1 MSVTIKTSKLAV
13 KNPVTGNFDGL
24 NIVGDTTTADMIN
37 RLNIEANNIKESF
50 PSDYSHLVSTDVD
63 HPQNF
68 QSAQKAQAR
77 NNIDAV
83 GIDEVQKI
91 QDVLNTSINNQI
103 SFVETAQ
110 DLQSQYYKSITPLST
125 SKSYLIRLTV
135 AEAGSYALRLGTNT
149 SLEYMVD
156 TLGPV
161 TVQANVPYDFVG
173 YVPSQS
179 NFTKLRLSAAKTST
193 VDIYEIINI
202 DKLASDV
209 VHYNAADNKTD
220 AEKVQ
225 ARENIGAASDVEA
238 SDLVSNLNAETSRIG
253 LNIITGWQSGYINV
267 GTSTNISEAI
277 ANPTPSANWQYIVLA
292 CTAGDVFTV
301 NVQNGTQ
308 PRGYTF
314 TDSEYNVLK
323 VANPSGPYV
332 ITAPLTS
339 AWLVLSRNVQAHP
352 YTESYYG
359 QNQVAQNTNRIIG
372 LNSILGVE
380 VLSGWV
386 KDSYISIGNSTNIAN
401 EVAHPSLSNNWQY
414 IIVKCSAGDIFTINA
429 NSGQNPKAFTFVD
442 NAYNVLLK
450 GIETSYENERIS
462 APSNAAF
469 LILQKSST
477 NTKESYR
484 ESIGDTVYTK
494 LFNEFTECVSDALE
508 QKQPIEYANK
518 ITIMGGLMP
527 NGNGYDTSAILEN
540 YKRSNYIP
548 VLPGTKVYY
557 DGLSAGKALAV
568 LAVYD
573 SNKKTVSTVL
583 GTGTGETIT
592 GVITVG
598 QEGRYIRACSTN
610 ATLSTLTLSAELDV
624 APSSNTYNIW
634 PANSSYTFTK
644 NKCITN
650 LNIPIG
656 QYVFSAKITSSDTDD
671 TKNII
676 VFRSAG
682 TALFSTTIDRDIQ
695 VYVPL
700 ELTSACD
707 EVRLFASSTSALSE
721 GDTATFDN
729 IMLINGSDNKAYIP
743 PITAID
749 YVARNENYMPELL
762 DVLDKMLADTTYWA
776 AGSILD
782 TGVDRSQLNSI
793 RTNKYIKVD
802 PTKKLYF
809 QAYYTMPNSLV
820 DVNTTDNYNIRNA
833 YIAQYGKDMTFITR
847 VTLTQAETIEGKEIS
862 LNSSCAYIRISLYT
876 RYENTDMETIM
887 PGTIFID
894 QVDDNYWLPP
904 YYNTYLASKAYA
916 IETYA
921 RAAGSEGNV
930 FIFITDEHAPNYN
943 SMRSPAIIKKLSE
956 MVHIPILFN
965 GGDVSH
971 TGLDTW
977 EYCDALRSAY
987 KGQIYHLVGNQD
999 FLNTNT
1005 DENLYYDMD
1014 MYNTNQ
1020 IGNMERHYYYVD
1032 DPQRKTRYIVLA
1044 AYMESEIAEGT
1055 DSGTDVRDG
1064 YTNEQKTWLSD
1075 TALNLPTDWNA
1086 IVFTHALNKIDP
1098 TTNRTS
1104 YVSNAASSFEYILA
1118 MNPAVIGVFQG
1129 HAHKDRVIQ
1138 LITRDAGNMP
1148 VIITTCDKNKK
1159 DTTIEEGWSV
1169 NRASGTI
1176 YEQAFDVAI
1185 VNKKTKTINLVRV
1198 GGLAED
1204 GVNDSPG
1211 QQVEERTI
1219 TFRG

>member
-68 QSAQKAQAR
+68 QNAQKAQAR

-110 DLQSQYYKSITPLST
+110 ALQSQYYKSITALST

-135 AEAGSYALRLGTNT
+135 AEAGSYSLRLGTNT

-179 NFTKLRLSAAKTST
+179 NFTKIRLSDAKSYN

-202 DKLASDV
+202 DELASDV
-209 VHYNAADNKTD
+209 VHYNSADNKTD
-220 AEKVQ
+220 AEKIQ

-323 VANPSGPYV
+323 TANPSGPYV

-339 AWLVLSRNVQAHP
+339 AWLVLSRNVQTHP

-359 QNQVAQNTNRIIG
+359 QNQITRNTNRIIG

-386 KDSYISIGNSTNIAN
+386 KDSFISIGNSTNIAN

-414 IIVKCSAGDIFTINA
+414 TIVECSAGDVFTINA

-442 NAYNVLLK
+442 DAYNVLLK
-450 GIETSYENERIS
+450 GGDASYENEQII
-462 APSNAAF
+462 APSNTAF
-469 LILQKSST
+469 LILQRSNT

-484 ESIGDTVYTK
+484 K
-494 LFNEFTECVSDALE
+494 
-508 QKQPIEYANK
+508 
-518 ITIMGGLMP
+518 
-527 NGNGYDTSAILEN
+527 
-540 YKRSNYIP
+540 
-548 VLPGTKVYY
+548 
-557 DGLSAGKALAV
+557 SAGL
-568 LAVYD
+568 
-573 SNKKTVSTVL
+573 N
-583 GTGTGETIT
+583 
-592 GVITVG
+592 
-598 QEGRYIRACSTN
+598 
-610 ATLSTLTLSAELDV
+610 V

-634 PANSSYTFTK
+634 PANSSYTFTQ
-644 NKCITN
+644 NQYITN
-650 LNIPIG
+650 LNIPAG

-682 TALFSTTIDRDIQ
+682 TALFSTVVDRNIQ
-695 VYVPL
+695 KYVPF

-707 EVRLFASSTSALSE
+707 EVRLFASSTNALSV

-729 IMLINGSDNKAYIP
+729 IMLINGSGNKAYIP

-749 YVARNENYMPELL
+749 YVARNENYTPDLL
-762 DVLDKMLADTTYWA
+762 DVSDKILADTTYWGT
-776 AGSILD
+776 GSILD
-782 TGVDRSQLNSI
+782 TGADRSQLNSI

-809 QAYYTMPNSLV
+809 QAYYTMPSVLL
-820 DVNTTDNYNIRNA
+820 DISTTDNNNMRNA

-847 VTLTQAETIEGKEIS
+847 ITLTQEETVGGKEII

-876 RYENTDMETIM
+876 RLENTDMETIM
-887 PGTIFID
+887 PSTIFID
-894 QVDDNYWLPP
+894 QVDDEFWLPP
-904 YYNTYLASKAYA
+904 YYNYYLDGKAQI
-916 IETYA
+916 IEEYA
-921 RAAGSEGNV
+921 REAGGDGNI
-930 FIFITDEHAPNYN
+930 FIFITDEDVVSGNINGDGTNLNA
-943 SMRSPAIIKKLSE
+943 MRSPALIHKLSE
-956 MVHIPILFN
+956 RVHIPFLFN
-965 GGDVSH
+965 GGNLSQ
-971 TGLDTW
+971 TGLQTHIYAD
-977 EYCDALRSAY
+977 ELRKAY
-987 KGQIYHLVGNQD
+987 SGQIHHAVGLHD
-999 FLNTNT
+999 FGNSNTGA
-1005 DENLYYDMD
+1005 NLYYDMD
-1014 MYNTNQ
+1014 IYNTNQ
-1020 IGNMERHYYYVD
+1020 IGDANHHYYYVD
-1032 DPQRKTRYIVLA
+1032 DIQTKTRYLVLA
-1044 AYMESEIAEGT
+1044 AYKESPKAEGT
-1055 DSGTDVRDG
+1055 GEGTRPQDG
-1064 YTNEQKTWLSD
+1064 YTTEQIEWIQNEG
-1075 TALNLPTDWNA
+1075 LNVPTGWNI
-1086 IVFTHALNKIDP
+1086 IVFTNAFYEHNEITDRYYDTTLSNEYALFTLNK
-1098 TTNRTS
+1098 N
-1104 YVSNAASSFEYILA
+1104 
-1118 MNPAVIGVFQG
+1118 VIAIFQSQINT
-1129 HAHKDRVIQ
+1129 DRIIQ
-1138 LITRDAGNMP
+1138 LPTSSGP
-1148 VIITTCDKNKK
+1148 FPIIATTCDRYKPLL
-1159 DTTIEEGWSV
+1159 DDWAIDRG
-1169 NRASGTI
+1169 RGTI
-1176 YEQAFDVAI
+1176 YEQAFDVVI
-1185 VNKKTKTINLVRV
+1185 INKKTKTINLIRIGAPAELAI
-1198 GGLAED
+1198 GGLNYE
-1204 GVNDSPG
+1204 GKETVG
-1211 QQVEERTI
+1211 EVEKIYWSFGPAPTDEHYSTGEIRTI
-1219 TFRG
+1219 TYR